1 MYDLPRA
8 ETTTRADNLISILTC
23 LSMISFSLIL
33 AALTKSA
40 NVILIYNA
48 GISLIGPVDRIQ
60 TIGNS
65 PELPIFDSWKNH

>member
-1 MYDLPRA
+1 
-8 ETTTRADNLISILTC
+8 
-23 LSMISFSLIL
+23 MISFSLIL

-65 PELPIFDSWKNH
+65 PELPIFDSWKKH